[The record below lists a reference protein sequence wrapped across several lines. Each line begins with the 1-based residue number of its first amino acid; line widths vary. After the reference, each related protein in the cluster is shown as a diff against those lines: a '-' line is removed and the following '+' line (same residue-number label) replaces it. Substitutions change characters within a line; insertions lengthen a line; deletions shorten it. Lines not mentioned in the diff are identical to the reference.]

1 MISATKQLKPRPREG
16 PGLPQGNTAS
26 SRRQSGL
33 ALRPSEGQS
42 QGWNQRWGCTGS
54 GAKPDHGFCFSH
66 ILRRFV
72 LQWAGFLSD
81 QPGGEKR
88 NSCLAILGSQTARTF
103 DIPELQKCWLETS
116 GSPMDEETEAQG
128 RKDCPSECSLHI
140 F

>member
-1 MISATKQLKPRPREG
+1 MVSATKQLKPRPREG

-54 GAKPDHGFCFSH
+54 GAKPDRGFCFSH

-128 RKDCPSECSLHI
+128 RKDCPQ
-140 F
+140 